1 MPLVKSEYKP
11 FVTTVIV
18 PSIGTKTL
26 RAEAAVRGVTGSDF

>member
-1 MPLVKSEYKP
+1 MSLVEFEYKP

-26 RAEAAVRGVTGSDF
+26 RAEAAER